1 MTSEEGEPGHET
13 PLCRDP
19 GAPCAAASPDLKRV
33 KLERDA
39 SPAPSSGRLS
49 ADYDHSVGRL
59 VVVKED
65 PFAPDPSVSA
75 GNQKH
80 SRVWEVFTLFAN
92 NKLMCS
98 LCGTVLSYHKNTSG
112 MVRHLR
118 VKHAEQYDAA
128 PDGDGAARPAPG
140 DPARAARKRTL
151 DEALLDVI
159 TGDCQPFSL
168 VEDEGFRNFVTLL
181 DPRYALPSRKTLKS
195 MAAGRYAL
203 HRDRV
208 MAEVRAAQHVSLST
222 DMWASARE
230 DAYLAVTGH
239 FVSQDARLATYL
251 LDILHFPSPPTSAH
265 VSEALGGVLAAWDLR
280 GKVTAVVTGDAEVV
294 PAAARRLDLP
304 HLPCFARA
312 LDSLVAG
319 ALRHAPELDA
329 VRAKARAIVG
339 LFRACPAAREKL
351 ARIQGQLGGPRL
363 KLPKEAGARW
373 GSTYEMLRGLLAQK
387 EGVAAALAAL
397 RADVGPLT
405 APECDLAGQCLGVL
419 EPFHTAAAEL
429 ASEPRVAA
437 SKVIPLTK
445 MLQRALEQR
454 RRRVSHRAAAALLAE
469 LEAGV
474 RSRGAEAERARPLAA
489 STLLD
494 PRFKVLAFGS
504 SDSAQE
510 AVRLLVGE
518 CCSRAGAPPPAPA
531 PPAAAAAGPSL
542 WEEFDSRV
550 RETQRARGSAA
561 AEAAVE
567 MQRYVGDAY
576 LARAADP
583 LGYWAANSAKYPG
596 LARLAYKY
604 LGLPAAAVPGHQ
616 VFSKSGDVLR
626 ARRSRLRS
634 GAVQQVL
641 FLNHNASGGGLLR

>member
-181 DPRYALPSRKTLKS
+181 DPR
-195 MAAGRYAL
+195 
-203 HRDRV
+203 
-208 MAEVRAAQHVSLST
+208 
-222 DMWASARE
+222 
-230 DAYLAVTGH
+230 
-239 FVSQDARLATYL
+239 
-251 LDILHFPSPPTSAH
+251 PPTSAH